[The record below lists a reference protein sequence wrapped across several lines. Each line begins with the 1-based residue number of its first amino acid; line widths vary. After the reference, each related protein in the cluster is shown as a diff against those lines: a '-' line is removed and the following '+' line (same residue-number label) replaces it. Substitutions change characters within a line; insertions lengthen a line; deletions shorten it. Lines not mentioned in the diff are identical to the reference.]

1 MTDHPLVWF
10 VATLVFIVIQGFFA
24 MSEMSVVSFDKVR
37 LHYLVDRGKSSAAQK
52 LNELIKNPSRLFGT
66 TLIAVDTAL
75 VIGSECSRRFYASL
89 GLPPEL
95 APVTQVAF
103 VVIFAELV
111 PMFAARR
118 HSAQVALFVA
128 PVLYACSRLFKPL
141 ILCFSFITRLINSLL
156 KGKKGAEEQFL
167 SREEL
172 QNIIQVRHGK
182 VPLQDQQAR
191 IDELI
196 GNIFRLS
203 HTKISSIM
211 EPIAST
217 FCPMETM
224 SVSELQKKL
233 QKRFMPCFPILN
245 EKNEVHQIAFAR
257 DLIGKDSAEPIRMC
271 AQDAWLISEET
282 SVLDMLKEFRSSK
295 RPLALATNKEGKPT
309 GLIHLQ
315 DVIEQLL
322 PKLSG
327 EEKAPSM
334 GVAYERTLS
343 CDLLLRE
350 FIKRFSVEMTA
361 DPNQTLGQYI
371 SMRLGHVPREGE
383 VIHIDRFEMT
393 VIEANVFSAKKISLR
408 TLRH

>member
-10 VATLVFIVIQGFFA
+10 IATLVFIVIQGFFA

-37 LHYLVDRGKSSAAQK
+37 LHYLVDQGKSSAAQK
-52 LNELIKNPSRLFGT
+52 LSELIKNPSRLFGT
-66 TLIAVDTAL
+66 TLIAVDTSL
-75 VIGSECSRRFYASL
+75 VIGSECSRRFYAAL

-95 APVTQVAF
+95 APITQVAF

-141 ILCFSFITRLINSLL
+141 ILCFSMITRAINSLL
-156 KGKKGAEEQFL
+156 GGKKGAEEQFL

-203 HTKISSIM
+203 HTKISSVM
-211 EPIAST
+211 QPIAST
-217 FCPMETM
+217 FCPPDTM
-224 SVSELQKKL
+224 TVAQLQKQL
-233 QKRFMPCFPILN
+233 EKRYMPCFPLLN
-245 EKNEVHQIAFAR
+245 GSKQVHQIALAR
-257 DLIGKDSAEPIRMC
+257 DIIGKNSEEPLSAC

-295 RPLALATNKEGKPT
+295 RPLALATDKEGKPT
-309 GLIHLQ
+309 GLVHLQ

-322 PKLSG
+322 PKMNS

-343 CDLLLRE
+343 CDLPLRE
-350 FIKRFSVEMTA
+350 FTKRFSVEMSA
-361 DPNQTLGQYI
+361 DLDQTLGQYI

-383 VIHIDRFEMT
+383 IIHIDRFEMT
-393 VIEANVFSAKKISLR
+393 VIEANVFSAKKVSLR